1 MTRRRLWLL
10 CGLVLAVIVAGLTFP
25 RSPASTA
32 PGSGVVVGPPAAPP
46 AVPAAVRAARSGTR
60 VELPEQTTATRQVFV
75 NPDGTFTAEISQRPE
90 RVRRGEDW
98 VPVDTRL
105 RARPDGTVAPVAA
118 AGLTLS
124 GGGSTPLATLAV
136 GGGRLELSW
145 PAPLPAPV
153 LVGETATYVDVLP
166 GVDLRVQ
173 ATATGFTHVL
183 VVRTAEAARQPALR
197 RYSFGLRT
205 TKLTAKRNA
214 AGGLLVTDRAGRTV
228 LSSGSAWMWDSTT
241 AADGSDRANRR
252 APIALELTGDRLTLV
267 PDPALL
273 LDPAVRFPL
282 YLDPELTS
290 GQEHWLMV
298 QKDLPNQNWWDSTQF
313 RPQVGRDPRES
324 STDRFRSYFEMDT
337 SGVAGR
343 DIIEAEFS
351 IPVTWSWSCTKEPL
365 HLFHTAPITSAMN
378 WTTAPPLLA
387 DRRLATATEAYGGEG
402 TGCQV
407 PNDIELT
414 ATRAVAEAAS
424 VRARTLTLGLA
435 SDESSGANGA
445 KEFLPQAK
453 LTITYNNVPEA
464 PELGGCTDNSAG
476 YLTSDQPTLTA
487 VPLDGDWEGQV
498 LSVAFQ
504 WADSAGRLLGEAP
517 GNQAVLSGNPVT
529 ARISTVLTEG
539 ATYQWRARTQDSRT
553 AGPWSAWCRFVLDAQ
568 PPVVAPTVTSPIFVT
583 DGVAGRTYEP
593 GEVRFG
599 ANGAADVVAF
609 RYSVNEKEQP
619 DAPAVSG
626 QARVQV
632 TPTRG
637 HNTLRVRGVDRAG
650 LLGPETSFDFE
661 TDDTQLTP
669 PVANWS
675 MEDYGSE
682 AWDVPG
688 GIHNATLT
696 GAATFGA
703 GRGSGGLELDGS
715 EQTYA
720 RTAGP
725 VVRTDASFT
734 AMAWVK
740 LTRDDDWFTALGQ
753 SGVRFPGF
761 ELEYNLWPRGWVFE
775 MATSDS
781 TDSQVPVNV
790 AAASGITAQLD
801 VWTHLTGVY
810 DHQAGQLRLYVN
822 GTLAGTAAHR
832 STWNATGPVNIGSGY
847 WHGAHPARWAG
858 SLDDVRIFARV
869 TSEAE
874 IREVMAGEPWGP
886 EARWHLEETE
896 GRTAVDETGN
906 THTLAVAT
914 TGQPWGPG
922 RNGGGLHLDG
932 DGDMAWAPG
941 PVVRTDRSFTAAAW
955 VKLTRDDTTGTV
967 LSQDG
972 KTSSGF
978 TLRYDAGARR
988 WSFAMARADAADG
1001 QFWPAVHSAVAPV
1014 LNEWTHLAGVYDHDQ
1029 GQLRLY
1035 VNGALSGT
1043 LAHRS
1048 TWNAAGQSLIGRGRN
1063 NGWHVEWWAG
1073 AIDEPVLTAGAL
1085 SQGEI
1090 FGLLGDN
1097 LEGSGGEWDF
1107 EPEPTGMSTMARMDR
1122 TGNRHSITIGPGV
1135 DRTVAGYGTSG
1146 KGLGFDGTGGY
1157 ASTAG
1162 PVVRTTESF
1171 TVAAWVKLTDVGG
1184 RRVAVSQQATQS
1196 SGFSLE
1202 YSQERNRWA
1211 FTVPHD
1217 DRSMPSMD
1225 RVSTVVSTAAPQLGI
1240 WTHLTGVYDK
1250 AASQLR
1256 LYVNGRLAGVPQTHT
1271 RPWSARGPL
1280 QIGRAWWNG
1289 GWQAPWKG
1297 VVDQVRVLDRAAG
1310 IDEVRALAGIAAPP
1324 EPGPLR
1330 LFAQHANL
1338 CLGENPLDT
1347 VGHLFLTACRDAI
1360 PDLSFQLAGDDL
1372 YRIMT
1377 AHPQHG
1383 TGCTGVVG
1391 NSTAVGARLE
1401 NDYCVDRKPERLTR
1415 FRLIPVFGPTLHGHL
1430 VKVEHS
1436 GLCVGVAGNATAPGS
1451 VAVQLTCDPSAPGQV
1466 FDLQRVPDDGMP
1478 APGATQIRS
1487 VHSGLCVGEVPGDP
1501 NHLLQQASCATAS
1514 PPMRVEAAGQ
1524 GRYWIKSTHPVN
1536 GVGCTLVLSPTT
1548 AVGSAVADGACP
1560 ADVSAAHR
1568 FRLEPVSAPLA
1579 GYLIRP
1585 LQSGHCLGI
1594 VGSSTTAGARLV
1606 QQACDPT
1613 ARGQVFEFRP
1623 PGTAP

>member
-1 MTRRRLWLL
+1 MTRRRIWPV
-10 CGLVLAVIVAGLTFP
+10 CGLVLAVVVSGLTFP
-25 RSPASTA
+25 WSPSWPA
-32 PGSGVVVGPPAAPP
+32 PGTGAAAAPAAPP
-46 AVPAAVRAARSGTR
+46 AVPAAVRAARSGVR
-60 VELPEQTTATRQVFV
+60 VELPERATATSQVFV
-75 NPDGTFTAEISQRPE
+75 NPDGTFTAEVGQRPE
-90 RVRRGEDW
+90 RVRRGADW

-153 LVGETATYVDVLP
+153 LTGETASYVDVLP
-166 GVDLRVQ
+166 GVDLRLK
-173 ATATGFTHVL
+173 ATPTGFSQVL

-205 TKLTAKRNA
+205 TKLTAKRND

-228 LSSGSAWMWDSTT
+228 LSSGSAWMWDSAT
-241 AADGSDRANRR
+241 AADGSDRPARR
-252 APIALELTGDRLTLV
+252 APIGLELTGGRLTLV
-267 PDPALL
+267 PDPTLL
-273 LDPAVRFPL
+273 LDPAARFPL
-282 YLDPELTS
+282 VLDPDLT
-290 GQEHWLMV
+290 GEQQHWLMV

-324 STDRFRSYFEMDT
+324 ATDRFRSYFELDV
-337 SGVAGR
+337 SGVAGKS
-343 DIIEAEFS
+343 IIRAQLR
-351 IPVTWSWSCTKEPL
+351 IPQTWSWSCTPEPL
-365 HLFHTAPITSAMN
+365 HLYHTAPITSAMN

-387 DRRLATATEAYGGEG
+387 NRKLSTITEAYGGEG
-402 TGCQV
+402 TGTCQT
-407 PNDIELT
+407 PNDAELT
-414 ATRAVAEAAS
+414 ATVAVAEAAA
-424 VRARTLTLGLA
+424 VRAPALTLGLS
-435 SDESSGANGA
+435 SDESAGANGA

-453 LTITYNNVPEA
+453 LVITYNTVPEA
-464 PELGGCTDNSAG
+464 PELDGCTDNSAG

-487 VPLDGDWEGQV
+487 VPLDADQDDQFLTV
-498 LSVAFQ
+498 TFQ
-504 WADSAGRLLGEAP
+504 WADSAAGLLGEAS
-517 GNQAVLSGNPVT
+517 GDQSVLSGNPVH

-539 ATYQWRARTQDSRT
+539 AAYQWRARTQDAKT
-553 AGPWSAWCRFVLDAQ
+553 VGPWSAWCRFVLDAQ
-568 PPVVAPTVTSPIFVT
+568 PPVIAPTVTSSVFVS
-583 DGVAGRTYEP
+583 DGVAGRPYEA
-593 GEVRFG
+593 GEVHFG

-609 RYSVNEKEQP
+609 RYWVNEKEQP
-619 DAPAVSG
+619 DVPAVGG

-637 HNTLRVRGVDRAG
+637 YNTVLVRGVDRAG
-650 LLGPETSFDFE
+650 QQGPETRFE
-661 TDDTQLTP
+661 FVTDAEHLTP
-669 PVANWS
+669 PVAEWT

-682 AWDVPG
+682 AWDTG
-688 GIHNATLT
+688 SNLHHATLT
-696 GAATFGA
+696 GVAAFGA

-720 RTAGP
+720 RTTGP
-725 VVRTDASFT
+725 VIRTDASFT
-734 AMAWVK
+734 AMAWVR

-761 ELEYNLWPRGWVFE
+761 ELKYGLWPRGWAFE
-775 MATSDS
+775 MPTADS
-781 TDSQVPVNV
+781 SESQVLVN
-790 AAASGITAQLD
+790 AATATGLTAQPN

-822 GTLAGTAAHR
+822 GGLAGTAAHS

-847 WHGAHPARWAG
+847 WHGMHPARWPG
-858 SLDDVRIFARV
+858 SLDDVRIFDRV
-869 TSEAE
+869 TSQAE

-906 THTLAVAT
+906 AHTLAVAT

-955 VKLTRDDTTGTV
+955 VKLTRDDTFGTV

-972 KTSSGF
+972 RTSSGF
-978 TLRYDAGARR
+978 TLRYDSWTRR
-988 WSFAMARADAADG
+988 WSFAMPRSDAAGELD
-1001 QFWPAVHSAVAPV
+1001 WPAVHSTVEPV
-1014 LNEWTHLAGVYDHDQ
+1014 LGEWTHLAGVYDHEQ

-1035 VNGALSGT
+1035 VNGVLSGA

-1048 TWNAAGQSLIGRGRN
+1048 TWNATGQSLIGRGRN
-1063 NGWHVEWWAG
+1063 NGWQVEWWTG
-1073 AIDEPVLTAGAL
+1073 AVDEPVLTGAVL
-1085 SQGEI
+1085 SQGQI
-1090 FGLLGDN
+1090 AGLIGDN

-1107 EPEPTGMSTMARMDR
+1107 EPEPAEPVGLARADR
-1122 TGNRHSITIGPGV
+1122 TGNRHSITIGPAV
-1135 DRTVAGYGTSG
+1135 DRTVGGYGPSG

-1162 PVVRTTESF
+1162 PVVRTTGSF
-1171 TVAAWVKLTDVGG
+1171 TVAAWVKLTDSGV
-1184 RRVAVSQQATQS
+1184 RRVAVSQQATNT

-1202 YSQERNRWA
+1202 YSRERDRWA

-1225 RVSTVVSTAAPQLGI
+1225 RVSTVVSAGAPQLGT
-1240 WTHLTGVYDK
+1240 WTHLTGVYD
-1250 AASQLR
+1250 AGASELR
-1256 LYVNGRLAGVPQTHT
+1256 LYVNGRFANVVTHR

-1280 QIGRAWWNG
+1280 QIGRVWWNG

-1297 VVDQVRVLDRAAG
+1297 VVDQVRVLDRAAV

-1324 EPGPLR
+1324 APGPLR

-1338 CLGENPLDT
+1338 CLGEKTEDT
-1347 VGHLFLTACRDAI
+1347 AGHLYLTACREAI

-1377 AHPQHG
+1377 AHPLHG
-1383 TGCTGVVG
+1383 MGCTGVEG

-1415 FRLIPVFGPTLHGHL
+1415 FRLIPVYGPTLHGHL
-1430 VKVEHS
+1430 IKAEHS
-1436 GLCVGVAGNATAPGS
+1436 GLCVGIAGNATALGS
-1451 VAVQLTCDPSAPGQV
+1451 VAVQLTCDPTAPGQV

-1536 GVGCTLVLSPTT
+1536 GVGCTLVLSPST

-1560 ADVSAAHR
+1560 ADAAEAHR

-1594 VGSSTTAGARLV
+1594 VGGSTATGARLV

-1613 ARGQVFEFRP
+1613 AQGQVFEFRP

>member
-1 MTRRRLWLL
+1 MTRRRLWPL
-10 CGLVLAVIVAGLTFP
+10 CGLALAVVVAGLTFP
-25 RSPASTA
+25 RSPSGTA
-32 PGSGVVVGPPAAPP
+32 PTNGVPAVAVAAPAEEP
-46 AVPAAVRAARSGTR
+46 ARVRAARSGAR
-60 VELPEQTTATRQVFV
+60 VELPERTTATSQVFV
-75 NPDGTFTAEISQRPE
+75 NPDGTLTTEISQRPE
-90 RVRRGEDW
+90 RVRRGAEW
-98 VPVDTRL
+98 VSVDTRL
-105 RARPDGTVAPVAA
+105 RARPDGTIAPVAA
-118 AGLTLS
+118 AELTLS
-124 GGGSTPLATLAV
+124 GGGTTPLATLAT

-145 PAPLPAPV
+145 PMPLPTPV
-153 LVGETATYVDVLP
+153 LTGETASYTDVLP
-166 GVDLRVQ
+166 GVDLRVR
-173 ATATGFTHVL
+173 ATATGFSQVL

-197 RYSFGLRT
+197 RYTFGLRT
-205 TKLTAKRNA
+205 TKLTAARND
-214 AGGLLVTDRAGRTV
+214 AGGLRVTDRAGKTV
-228 LSSGSAWMWDSTT
+228 LSSGSAWMWDSATR
-241 AADGSDRANRR
+241 DGSDRPTRR
-252 APIALELTGDRLTLV
+252 APIGLELTAQRLTLV

-273 LDPAVRFPL
+273 LDPAARFPL
-282 YLDPELTS
+282 YLDPDLT
-290 GQEHWLMV
+290 GDQQHWLMV
-298 QKDLPNQNWWDSTQF
+298 QKDLPTQNWWDSTQF

-324 STDRFRSYFEMDT
+324 STDRFRSYFELDT
-337 SGVAGR
+337 SGVAGKS
-343 DIIEAEFS
+343 IIRAQLR
-351 IPVTWSWSCTKEPL
+351 IPQTWSWSCTPEPL
-365 HLFHTAPITSAMN
+365 HLYHTAPITSAMN
-378 WTTAPPLLA
+378 WTTAPPLLTN
-387 DRRLATATEAYGGEG
+387 RKLSTITEAYGGEG
-402 TGCQV
+402 TGTSCQV
-407 PNDIELT
+407 PNDAELT
-414 ATRAVAEAAS
+414 ATAAVAEAAA
-424 VRARTLTLGLA
+424 VRAPTLTLGLA
-435 SDESSGANGA
+435 SDESTSANGA
-445 KEFLPQAK
+445 KEFLPKAK
-453 LTITYNNVPEA
+453 LVITYNTVPEA
-464 PELGGCTDNSAG
+464 PELDGCTDNSAG

-487 VPLDGDWEGQV
+487 VPLDADQDDQF

-504 WADSAGRLLGEAP
+504 WADSTGRVLGEAT
-517 GNQAVLSGNPVT
+517 GDQSVFSGNPVH

-539 ATYQWRARTQDSRT
+539 VTYQWRARTQDAKT
-553 AGPWSAWCRFVLDAQ
+553 TGPWSAWCRFVLDAL
-568 PPVVAPTVTSPIFVT
+568 PPTVAPTVTSPVFMA
-583 DGVAGRTYEP
+583 DGVAGRPYEA
-593 GEVRFG
+593 GEVRFD
-599 ANGAADVVAF
+599 ANGATDVVAF
-609 RYSVNEKEQP
+609 RYWVNEKEQP
-619 DAPAVSG
+619 DVPATGG

-637 HNTLRVRGVDRAG
+637 YNTVLVRGVDRAG
-650 LLGPETSFDFE
+650 LTGPETRFDFV
-661 TDDTQLTP
+661 TDTEHLTP
-669 PVANWS
+669 PVAEWT

-682 AWDVPG
+682 AWDTG
-688 GIHNATLT
+688 SNLHHATLT
-696 GAATFGA
+696 GAAVFGA
-703 GRGSGGLELDGS
+703 GRGSGGLELDAS

-720 RTAGP
+720 RTTGP
-725 VVRTDASFT
+725 VIRTDASFT

-753 SGVRFPGF
+753 SGLRFPGF
-761 ELEYNLWPRGWVFE
+761 ELEYGLWPRGWVFE
-775 MATSDS
+775 MATADS
-781 TDSQVPVNV
+781 TEGQVSVN
-790 AAASGITAQLD
+790 AASASGITAQLD
-801 VWTHLTGVY
+801 VWTHLAGVY

-822 GTLAGTAAHR
+822 GALAGTAAHR
-832 STWNATGPVNIGSGY
+832 STWNATGPVNIGSGF
-847 WHGAHPARWAG
+847 WHGTHPARWPG
-858 SLDDVRIFARV
+858 GLDDVRIFDRV

-886 EARWHLEETE
+886 EARWQLEETE

-906 THTLAVAT
+906 THTLAVSSS
-914 TGQPWGPG
+914 GQPWGPG

-955 VKLTRDDTTGTV
+955 VKLARDTTTGTV

-972 KTSSGF
+972 RTSSGF
-978 TLRYDAGARR
+978 TLRYDAGSRR
-988 WSFAMARADAADG
+988 WSFAMAGADAADG
-1001 QFWPAVHSAVAPV
+1001 RDWPAVHSIVAPV
-1014 LNEWTHLAGVYDHDQ
+1014 LGEWTHLAGVYDHDQ

-1043 LAHRS
+1043 VAHRS
-1048 TWNAAGQSLIGRGRN
+1048 TWHATGQSLVGRGRN
-1063 NGWHVEWWAG
+1063 NGWYVEWWAG
-1073 AIDEPVLTAGAL
+1073 VIDEPVLTSGAL
-1085 SQGEI
+1085 TQGQI
-1090 FGLLGDN
+1090 AGLIGDN

-1107 EPEPTGMSTMARMDR
+1107 EPEPAGPMTLARVDR

-1162 PVVRTTESF
+1162 PVVRTTGDF
-1171 TVAAWVKLTDVGG
+1171 TVAAWVKLTDTGV
-1184 RRVAVSQQATQS
+1184 RRVAVSQQATQT

-1202 YSQERNRWA
+1202 YSRERNRWA

-1217 DRSMPSMD
+1217 DRTTTSLD
-1225 RVSTVVSTAAPQLGI
+1225 RVSTVVSTAAPQLNT
-1240 WTHLTGVYDK
+1240 WTHLTGVYDA
-1250 AASQLR
+1250 AASELR
-1256 LYVNGRLAGVPQTHT
+1256 LYVNGRFANVVTHR

-1280 QIGRAWWNG
+1280 QIGRAWWG
-1289 GWQAPWKG
+1289 GAWQAPWKG
-1297 VVDQVRVLDRAAG
+1297 VVDQVRVLDRAAV

-1347 VGHLFLTACRDAI
+1347 AGHLFLTACRDAI

-1383 TGCTGVVG
+1383 TGCTGVAG

-1415 FRLIPVFGPTLHGHL
+1415 FRLVPVFGPTLHGHL
-1430 VKVEHS
+1430 IKAEHS
-1436 GLCVGVAGNATAPGS
+1436 GLCIGVAGNVTAPGS

-1501 NHLLQQASCATAS
+1501 NHVLQQASCATAS

-1536 GVGCTLVLSPTT
+1536 GVGCTLVLNPVI

-1560 ADVSAAHR
+1560 ADASAAHR
-1568 FRLEPVSAPLA
+1568 FRLEPVSAPLT

-1613 ARGQVFEFRP
+1613 ARGQVFDFRP
-1623 PGTAP
+1623 PGTTP